1 MHKWFLFCLPI
12 LLFAQ
17 VAFAQD
23 AKTPAEICAGAVPA
37 ADPAN
42 RQFSAPDQALQPG
55 VDYRAIFCTE
65 VGPIYVDLLEKYTP
79 ITVNNFVF
87 LSQQGYY
94 NNTTF
99 HRVIQDF
106 MAQGGDPT
114 GTGTGSPG
122 YTIPDEFVGFLHF
135 DQPGWLAMANTGQPN
150 SGGGQFFIT
159 TAPYPSLD
167 YQYTI
172 FGQVLEGQD
181 NVKKIRIRDPQTAT
195 QPGTK
200 LDTVVIIT
208 DPSTVKTTYVAPKPA
223 TREDI
228 AKIIDDTSG
237 QLPSALTV
245 DKEVTGIFDTAQVA
259 QTAPDALRSDY
270 QAFLEKYH
278 HQFRAEDRITNA
290 ACDLKNIQFMA
301 ISYTLDRFDTP
312 EDASAALQDPFLP
325 KLEAVNGY
333 TQTTVKELNYPLYTQ
348 TRKACD
354 TDATLALTMWQRGHF
369 VVTAT
374 ALIPTNSPAPPER
387 WLRDLVGVSTYE
399 RIFSDVL
406 RREIR

>member
-1 MHKWFLFCLPI
+1 MRKWFLFCLFI
-12 LLFAQ
+12 LLFTQ
-17 VAFAQD
+17 VALAQD
-23 AKTPAEICAGAVPA
+23 AKTPTEICAASVPA

-42 RQFSAPDQALQPG
+42 RQFTAPEQVLQPG

-65 VGPIYVDLLEKYTP
+65 AGPIYIDLLEKYTP

-114 GTGTGSPG
+114 ATGTGGPG

-150 SGGGQFFIT
+150 TGSAQFFIT
-159 TAPYPSLD
+159 TVPYPSLD

-172 FGQVLEGQD
+172 FGQVLEGQE
-181 NVKKIRIRDPQTAT
+181 NVAKIRVRDPQTDT

-200 LDTVVIIT
+200 LDTVVIVT
-208 DPSTVKTTYVAPKPA
+208 DPATVKTTYVAPEPA
-223 TREDI
+223 TRADI
-228 AKIIDDTSG
+228 TKIIDDTNG
-237 QLPSALTV
+237 QLPSSVTV
-245 DKEVTGIFDTAQVA
+245 DKEATGTFDTAQVV

-278 HQFRAEDRITNA
+278 HQYRAEHRVTNA
-290 ACDLKNIQFMA
+290 ACDTSTIAFMA

-312 EDASAALQDPFLP
+312 EDATAALQDPFLP
-325 KLEAVNGY
+325 TLEAANGY
-333 TQTTVKELNYPLYTQ
+333 TQSTVTGLDYPLYTQ
-348 TRKACD
+348 AQKACD
-354 TDATLALTMWQRGHF
+354 TDATLALTLWQRGHF

-374 ALIPTNSPAPPER
+374 ALFPTNSPAAADR
-387 WLRDLVGVSTYE
+387 WLRDLVGTSTYE

-406 RREIR
+406 RREMR